1 MKKRNFSSR
10 VATVLLLT
18 VVLPFLFSSRCS
30 ADADES
36 FNPIF
41 DRRAAVITAN
51 NKDHDAAASSPLG
64 MHSHKYNEEDH
75 PLSSLA
81 AERRDLVSVSCQ
93 EHSIFVLQSFF
104 TNHLHAHVF
113 FDFPRF
119 IDCRIEGEATA
130 EASRQ
135 HSIQEEASTR
145 GFSSSVYWSEIKQST
160 KTK

>member
-1 MKKRNFSSR
+1 
-10 VATVLLLT
+10 VLLLN
-18 VVLPFLFSSRCS
+18 VVLPFLFFSSCCS
-30 ADADES
+30 ADES

-41 DRRAAVITAN
+41 DRRAAMMTAN
-51 NKDHDAAASSPLG
+51 NYDHDDAASSPLG

-81 AERRDLVSVSCQ
+81 AERRDLVSCQ
-93 EHSIFVLQSFF
+93 EHFIFILLPFF

-119 IDCRIEGEATA
+119 IDCRIEGEATS

-145 GFSSSVYWSEIKQST
+145 GFSSSVYWSKIKQST